1 MDTVVLKFG
10 GSSVADNI
18 KLNIVAK
25 KIKKFYD
32 ENKKIVIVVSAQGK
46 TTDELI
52 KEAMSLSSVPNER
65 ELDVLLSSGEQMS
78 MAKLAILL
86 NRLGM
91 RAISLTRLASWN
103 YN

>member
-32 ENKKIVIVVSAQGK
+32 ENKKVVVVVSAQGK
-46 TTDELI
+46 TTDSLI
-52 KEAMSLSSVPNER
+52 KEAMSLSSVFVVTNALR
-65 ELDVLLSSGEQMS
+65 LNFGRTDVDG
-78 MAKLAILL
+78 K
-86 NRLGM
+86 
-91 RAISLTRLASWN
+91 T
-103 YN
+103 